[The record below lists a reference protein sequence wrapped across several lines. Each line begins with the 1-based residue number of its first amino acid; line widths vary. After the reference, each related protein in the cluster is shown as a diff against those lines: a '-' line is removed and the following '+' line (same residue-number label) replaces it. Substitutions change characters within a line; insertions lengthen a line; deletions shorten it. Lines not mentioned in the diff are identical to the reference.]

1 MEHTTRRPFGRLA
14 LAAALAAVT
23 VSTAAGVVSAQSPS
37 PAPTPAPTVAPAQP
51 PALAAPTIDA
61 PEQTAITIGYELPNL
76 NSRAPLLIA
85 LDRGYFTDAGFTDV
99 QLIQADQTLPG
110 LVGGS
115 LNFGIVGALD
125 AAAGAAEGLP
135 IQSASGWQNYT
146 ANIIAVGP
154 GIESP
159 ADLAGKDIVLGGT
172 PGSADADFRLALLK
186 EAGWDLEGV
195 PYNAVTPEGFS
206 NAWVQLFADG
216 KVALTPAFNRHRSAI
231 ADAGGTI
238 VVDRF
243 DYGSDLVATN
253 KDWAAANPNT
263 IKAFQVALIRA
274 LADLSNPA
282 NNDYVFSLG
291 EREGI
296 TITDGIKAGWANDQK
311 NFSNFDGAWGDPTK
325 GGGLQELTDYLT
337 ANLETVPD
345 VASFLLWESANAAQE
360 ALGLPAN
367 PAPAQ

>member
-1 MEHTTRRPFGRLA
+1 MDLTTRKPLGRIALSVA
-14 LAAALAAVT
+14 LATATATAAV
-23 VSTAAGVVSAQSPS
+23 GVATAQSPS
-37 PAPTPAPTVAPAQP
+37 AAPTPVPTVAPGVP

-61 PEQTAITIGYELPNL
+61 PEQTSITIGYELPNL

-99 QLIQADQTLPG
+99 QLIQADQALPG

-135 IQSASGWQNYT
+135 IQSVAGYQNYT
-146 ANIIAVGP
+146 ANIIAVAP
-154 GIESP
+154 DITAP

-195 PYNAVTPEGFS
+195 AYNAVTPEGFS
-206 NAWVQLFADG
+206 NAWVQLFAEG
-216 KVALTPAFNRHRSAI
+216 RIALTPAFNRHRQAI
-231 ADAGGTI
+231 ADAGGVI

-243 DYGSDLVATN
+243 DYGSDLLATN

-274 LADLSNPA
+274 LADLKDPA
-282 NNDYVFSLG
+282 NDEYVFSLG

-296 TITDGIKAGWANDQK
+296 VITDGIKAGWANDVR
-311 NFSNFDGAWGDPTK
+311 NFSAHDGGWGDVTI
-325 GGGLQELTDYLT
+325 GGGLGELQAYLD
-337 ANLETVPD
+337 ANLESVPD
-345 VASFLLWESANAAQE
+345 LTTFLLWESTNAAQS
-360 ALGLPAN
+360 ALALPAN
-367 PAPAQ
+367 PVPAP

>member
-1 MEHTTRRPFGRLA
+1 MDLTTRRPLGHIA
-14 LAAALAAVT
+14 LSVAIASLTATAAVG
-23 VSTAAGVVSAQSPS
+23 AAVAQSPS
-37 PAPTPAPTVAPAQP
+37 PAPTPVPTIAPAQP

-61 PEQTAITIGYELPNL
+61 PEQTSITIGYELPSL

-99 QLIQADQTLPG
+99 QLIQVDQTLPG

-115 LNFGIVGALD
+115 LNFGVVGALD

-135 IQSASGWQNYT
+135 IQSAAGWQNYT
-146 ANIIAVGP
+146 ANIIAVRP
-154 GIESP
+154 EITSP

-172 PGSADADFRLALLK
+172 PGSADADYRLSLLK

-195 PYNAVTPEGFS
+195 AYNAVTPEGFS

-216 KVALTPAFNRHRSAI
+216 KVFLTPAFNRHRSAI
-231 ADAGGTI
+231 EAAGGTV

-263 IKAFQVALIRA
+263 VKAFQVALIRA
-274 LADLSNPA
+274 LADLKDPA

-291 EREGI
+291 EREGV

-311 NFSNFDGAWGDPTK
+311 NFTNFDGAWGDPAN
-325 GGGLQELTDYLT
+325 GAGLAELQAYLE

-345 VASFLLWESANAAQE
+345 VPSFLLWESVNAAQE
-360 ALGLPAN
+360 ALGLPAH
-367 PAPAQ
+367 PAP

>member
-1 MEHTTRRPFGRLA
+1 MDLSTRRPLGRIALSLA
-14 LAAALAAVT
+14 V
-23 VSTAAGVVSAQSPS
+23 AGVAASTVVGGAVAQSPS
-37 PAPTPAPTVAPAQP
+37 AAPTPPPTIAPVQP
-51 PALAAPTIDA
+51 PALPAPTLPA
-61 PEQTAITIGYELPNL
+61 PEQAVITVGYELPNL

-99 QLIQADQTLPG
+99 QLIQVDQALPG

-135 IQSASGWQNYT
+135 IASAAGWQNYT
-146 ANIIAVGP
+146 ANIIAVRP
-154 GIESP
+154 EITSP

-172 PGSADADFRLALLK
+172 PGSADADLRLALLK

-195 PYNAVTPEGFS
+195 AYNAVTPEGFS

-216 KVALTPAFNRHRSAI
+216 LVSLTPAFNRHRQAI
-231 ADAGGTI
+231 ADAGGQI

-243 DYGSDLVATN
+243 DYGSDLLATN

-263 IKAFQVALIRA
+263 VTAFQAALIRA
-274 LADLSNPA
+274 LADMSDPA

-296 TITDGIKAGWANDQK
+296 TITDGIKTGWANDQK
-311 NFSNFDGAWGDPTK
+311 NFQNFDGGWGDPTK
-325 GGGLQELTDYLT
+325 GGGLQEITDYFT
-337 ANLETVPD
+337 NNLESVPD
-345 VASFLLWESANAAQE
+345 LTSFLLWENANAAQA

-367 PAPAQ
+367 PAPAS